1 MEPVRICLSSD
12 AIRATFLTPLLD
24 GRRNSEIP
32 WTRGIWEWAVLAL
45 YLVFVVVVTGMLLLV
60 VRSKAPKGR
69 WRWGRK
75 PGDDPSEDL

>member
-1 MEPVRICLSSD
+1 M
-12 AIRATFLTPLLD
+12 
-24 GRRNSEIP
+24 
-32 WTRGIWEWAVLAL
+32 AL